1 MHDVGV
7 TLLRYSAP
15 PDSDDLNY
23 GDDEDDEASPE
34 VVHQLENG
42 LTPWS
47 DVDRANSE
55 ANEADYAGDDCL
67 KKPAVMYSHRASNC
81 QVVALY
87 IIIYI

>member
-1 MHDVGV
+1 MQLD
-7 TLLRYSAP
+7 P
-15 PDSDDLNY
+15 PDSDHLND

-55 ANEADYAGDDCL
+55 ANEANYAGDHCL
-67 KKPAVMYSHRASNC
+67 EKAAVMYSHWAPTC
-81 QVVALY
+81 QVVAV
-87 IIIYI
+87 